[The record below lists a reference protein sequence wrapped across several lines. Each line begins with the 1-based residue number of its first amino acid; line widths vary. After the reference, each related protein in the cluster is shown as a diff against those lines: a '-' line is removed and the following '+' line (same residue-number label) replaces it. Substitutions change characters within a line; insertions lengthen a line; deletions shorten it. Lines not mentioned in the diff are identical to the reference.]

1 MMEYISINSRY
12 YYHHASF
19 SASSSR
25 VVPHMPRSKTLD
37 STDLYEDS
45 SPELSSDE
53 ESTLGTARMI
63 LPSATIDPD
72 DEVFEF
78 GDIDICN
85 EADTK
90 LVDWA
95 YNVFVPACKTL
106 LHRCADGD
114 NSELSSGQIIADL
127 RSLSNTINYFCTE
140 QQRLSGQ
147 LRFNVRGVSS
157 SLSTDRFHRL
167 RNSKNFDPRLINGNT
182 ASMSSDSAS
191 ASSSGFE
198 DSHYDRSYA
207 VKILRSVSQS
217 LIAPLLHDSE
227 SGFTSDLYKSIVQ
240 AIQKIAWKV
249 EACLSFNDPTKDFHI
264 YSQIYNEESET
275 TVRGMMI
282 RALPPEEPKLQSSVG
297 RSSRSGSLSV
307 WKSQSSTKDD
317 ALLEAGDSS
326 HVIRRTPSSRARPS
340 GGVFGSASDDTDA
353 AKVPGGVSARCVSGE
368 YDSLLEARVESPTS
382 PQDEVPAAGRRRIAT
397 YTSPQR
403 VSQKWEG
410 SDLETHKE
418 AEFTESTKNRS
429 VYACVST
436 FPSSCCVQNQGL
448 FLHMCSG
455 NLENCF
461 LKSKNHL
468 TEHAQCIISAK

>member
-1 MMEYISINSRY
+1 MECFSIDNQYCCLPSL
-12 YYHHASF
+12 
-19 SASSSR
+19 SASSQ

-45 SPELSSDE
+45 SPESSDE
-53 ESTLGTARMI
+53 ESTLGTSHMI
-63 LPSATIDPD
+63 LPSASIDPD

-106 LHRCADGD
+106 LYHCADGD
-114 NSELSSGQIIADL
+114 SSELSSGQIIADL

-147 LRFNVRGVSS
+147 LRFNVRGISS
-157 SLSTDRFHRL
+157 SLSTDRFQKL
-167 RNSKNFDPRLINGNT
+167 RNSKNFDQRLVNGNT

-217 LIAPLLHDSE
+217 LIAPLLRDSE
-227 SGFTSDLYKSIVQ
+227 SGFTPDLYKSIVQ

-249 EACLSFNDPTKDFHI
+249 EACLSFNDPTKDFNI
-264 YSQIYNEESET
+264 YSQIYNEENESII
-275 TVRGMMI
+275 RGMMI
-282 RALPPEEPKLQSSVG
+282 QALPPEEPKLQSSVG

-307 WKSQSSTKDD
+307 WKSQSNTKDE
-317 ALLEAGDSS
+317 ALLEVEDNSR
-326 HVIRRTPSSRARPS
+326 VIRRTPSGRVRPS
-340 GGVFGSASDDTDA
+340 GGVFDSTGDTN
-353 AKVPGGVSARCVSGE
+353 GVKSPERVLARCVSGE
-368 YDSLLEARVESPTS
+368 YDSLLDARVESPTS
-382 PQDEVPAAGRRRIAT
+382 PEDELPEGRRRIAT
-397 YTSPQR
+397 YASPQR
-403 VSQKWEG
+403 VSKKWEG
-410 SDLETHKE
+410 SDLQTHKE
-418 AEFTESTKNRS
+418 AEFTESTASRQ
-429 VYACVST
+429 VFV
-436 FPSSCCVQNQGL
+436 
-448 FLHMCSG
+448 
-455 NLENCF
+455 
-461 LKSKNHL
+461 
-468 TEHAQCIISAK
+468 